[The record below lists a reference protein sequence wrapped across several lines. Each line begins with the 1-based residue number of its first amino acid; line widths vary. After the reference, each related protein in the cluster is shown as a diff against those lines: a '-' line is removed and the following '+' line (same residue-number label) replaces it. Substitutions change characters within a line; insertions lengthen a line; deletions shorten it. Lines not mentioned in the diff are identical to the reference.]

1 MNDTIKRLLIWAGVV
16 AVLYAASMFF
26 EAEDFSG
33 PRRPMPPEEEGGAW
47 LNKPPAEPPAGR
59 TPTVPSMDLT
69 VENSSADG
77 EDVIG
82 TAFLVAP
89 NVWVTAAHV
98 LEECAAGYV
107 RIQGRWRKVSGSK
120 KHPVADVALLTTDA
134 PEKPPTLGITDRPP
148 VMDQDGFHIG
158 FPQGVPST
166 VYTRFVG
173 LTRIRAGKP
182 GTPVEQGWT
191 WAEQERRPAST
202 GSLGGLS
209 GGPQVDRTGA
219 VQGVTVLHSERIGRV
234 TTTTVRRVREIVP
247 EAVPHV
253 QTGGGNIARSDFA
266 RHGDQARETGAVAL
280 VFCSASGRTRPRR

>member
-158 FPQGVPST
+158 
-166 VYTRFVG
+166 
-173 LTRIRAGKP
+173 L
-182 GTPVEQGWT
+182 
-191 WAEQERRPAST
+191 
-202 GSLGGLS
+202 
-209 GGPQVDRTGA
+209 
-219 VQGVTVLHSERIGRV
+219 
-234 TTTTVRRVREIVP
+234 
-247 EAVPHV
+247 
-253 QTGGGNIARSDFA
+253 
-266 RHGDQARETGAVAL
+266 
-280 VFCSASGRTRPRR
+280 